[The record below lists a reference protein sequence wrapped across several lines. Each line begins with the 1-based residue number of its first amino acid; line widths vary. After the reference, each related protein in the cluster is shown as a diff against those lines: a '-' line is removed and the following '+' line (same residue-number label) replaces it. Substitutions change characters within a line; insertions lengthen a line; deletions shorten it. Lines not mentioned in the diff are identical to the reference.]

1 MAMLAEA
8 RRKQKW
14 MLNPRGKDWSNDTN
28 KFGQRM
34 LEKMGWTSGKGL
46 GINEQGATDHV
57 RVKVKNDTVGIG
69 FKNEEDKAWTEH
81 QKAFD
86 DFLSSLNE
94 NADSNTIKKIN
105 AENSGTITQSL
116 ELKSKQSRARVHY
129 QKFTRG
135 KDVKKYSA
143 KDLADILGGRD
154 ILNKENQIEEPQE
167 KNTNAGHDV
176 ENIPESTVTINKGS
190 ITDYFKKKTSQFLK
204 DKDNSNTNSVNG
216 SDDEVEQY
224 RGFGF
229 LSKSP
234 NKKKSNK
241 SKLEC
246 NYTFDNPALDLH
258 NSNDTVLQEN
268 TKCLNKRKGDTSI
281 ENDMQN
287 LDYEENCAKKI
298 KIDDNDKNCKEG
310 FINMALDLDTDN
322 NESHVTNKFEVS
334 RTNLGLTN
342 DALDLTD
349 EIKEK
354 KRVTFNNHVEYST
367 DSNKKK
373 KHTGTLDKFE
383 IDSKKRKKKQKQ
395 LVNTDVSNKIGII
408 NEALDINLMS
418 EELKDNKV
426 NESKSKKNKKLIKQ
440 QRMSNLETIEETS
453 EEAGTNNGRE
463 VENMDN
469 NVDPNLISE
478 ENAFEEKNIEI
489 KKKKKKS
496 KNKKHETEIDE
507 TISHIS
513 ENINSSKKKEKVK
526 KKDKHIVL
534 DDDITCEKVTE
545 KTSHK
550 KESKETHRNEED
562 ITNVPLDEIKEIF
575 VVEEKNVVEDELKK
589 KLKHQRKN
597 DKKHINVIDLECKLD
612 QNIDDL
618 RINEE
623 VKVKAESKHN
633 INGKESNTLS
643 DTKDDETINISNSE
657 MQLQNRKLPKI
668 KHEENMKNRFF
679 IESSKKY
686 KKIIRSHYNLND
698 IVNFPGSN
706 LNKIKDYGE
715 DLIQ

>member
-1 MAMLAEA
+1 M
-8 RRKQKW
+8 
-14 MLNPRGKDWSNDTN
+14 
-28 KFGQRM
+28 
-34 LEKMGWTSGKGL
+34 
-46 GINEQGATDHV
+46 
-57 RVKVKNDTVGIG
+57 
-69 FKNEEDKAWTEH
+69 
-81 QKAFD
+81 
-86 DFLSSLNE
+86 SSLNE

-105 AENSGTITQSL
+105 AENSGITTQSL

-154 ILNKENQIEEPQE
+154 ILNKENQIEEPQD
-167 KNTNAGHDV
+167 KNTNTGHDV
-176 ENIPESTVTINKGS
+176 ENIPGSTITINKGS

-246 NYTFDNPALDLH
+246 NYIFDNPALDLH

-281 ENDMQN
+281 ENDTQN
-287 LDYEENCAKKI
+287 LDYEQNCAKKI
-298 KIDDNDKNCKEG
+298 KIDDNDQNCKEG

-349 EIKEK
+349 EIKER
-354 KRVTFNNHVEYST
+354 KRVTFNDHVEYST
-367 DSNKKK
+367 DFNKKK

-383 IDSKKRKKKQKQ
+383 VDSKKRKKKQKQ

-453 EEAGTNNGRE
+453 EEAGTNSDRK
-463 VENMDN
+463 VENLDN
-469 NVDPNLISE
+469 NVDPSLISE
-478 ENAFEEKNIEI
+478 ENAYEEKNIEI

-496 KNKKHETEIDE
+496 KNKKHETETDE

-526 KKDKHIVL
+526 KKNKHIVI
-534 DDDITCEKVTE
+534 DDGIIYEKVIK

-562 ITNVPLDEIKEIF
+562 ITNVPLDEIKEIL
-575 VVEEKNVVEDELKK
+575 VVEENNVVEDELKK

-597 DKKHINVIDLECKLD
+597 DKKHINVIDLECKLE
-612 QNIDDL
+612 QNIDNP

-623 VKVKAESKHN
+623 VKVKAESKYD
-633 INGKESNTLS
+633 INGEEINTLN
-643 DTKDDETINISNSE
+643 DTKEERDDGTINVSNSE
-657 MQLQNRKLPKI
+657 MQLQYRKLPKI
-668 KHEENMKNRFF
+668 KHEENIKNRFF

-686 KKIIRSHYNLND
+686 KKIILQYNLND
-698 IVNFPGSN
+698 IKDFPGSN
-706 LNKIKDYGE
+706 WKKIKDYGA